1 MSGEVD
7 EGDVEALGDEGFG
20 EVLIG
25 VRAKDLGGEGL
36 GGGGFV
42 GVCLDLDGAVIGVV
56 VAKGGGGEGEEPV
69 FGVLGAKGGGGEDE
83 EESEKGDKE
92 GEVELEGEG
101 IVVGF
106 GG

>member
-56 VAKGGGGEGEEPV
+56 VAKGGGEGEEPV

-92 GEVELEGEG
+92 GERQALSNSLC
-101 IVVGF
+101 INL
-106 GG
+106 

>member
-42 GVCLDLDGAVIGVV
+42 IG
-56 VAKGGGGEGEEPV
+56 
-69 FGVLGAKGGGGEDE
+69 
-83 EESEKGDKE
+83 
-92 GEVELEGEG
+92 
-101 IVVGF
+101 
-106 GG
+106 